1 MSWESS
7 LLAWKV
13 KEAPRKTDTFSNF
26 TNESEQVKHCPRQP
40 ELNPQQELEVTNSP
54 QPTTLLEQPRSFVS
68 KRDLEIFAL
77 ESRKPISQVFVPED
91 SVGLFTLGRQALDN
105 SL

>member
-13 KEAPRKTDTFSNF
+13 KEAPRKTDTFHF

-40 ELNPQQELEVTNSP
+40 ELNAQQELEVTNTP

-77 ESRKPISQVFVPED
+77 ESIKPISQVFVPED